1 MPEPNNWAHVGI
13 DFAVKHRLFEGT
25 APDAFE
31 PDGTMTRAM
40 LVTVLWR
47 LAGRPECT
55 DVSPFTDVSHE
66 SLYYYVP
73 VAWAARNGIVNGV
86 SPTEFEPDSLVTREQ
101 MAAIMFRYA
110 KFREYDLNGRAD
122 LSYFPDLGSVSEYA
136 AEPLAWA
143 NYAGLITG
151 TNGDD
156 GIVVIAPADGATR
169 AQVAAILM
177 RFMQYYG
184 LDTAN

>member
-1 MPEPNNWAHVGI
+1 
-13 DFAVKHRLFEGT
+13 
-25 APDAFE
+25 
-31 PDGTMTRAM
+31 
-40 LVTVLWR
+40 
-47 LAGRPECT
+47 
-55 DVSPFTDVSHE
+55 
-66 SLYYYVP
+66 
-73 VAWAARNGIVNGV
+73 
-86 SPTEFEPDSLVTREQ
+86 

-184 LDTAN
+184 LDVTEPASAETR